1 VLVFGEPKEMDEGG
15 RPFEKKDCTIEVDEE
30 VDSSDEATSEFV
42 KAKETLFL
50 SFSSSTRLIK
60 KRTG

>member
-1 VLVFGEPKEMDEGG
+1 MDEGG